1 MMKLSQ
7 LNKYPLIA
15 VFGGRKAEPNILE
28 EAYNFGKLA
37 AKHNWIILCGG
48 KGGVME
54 SVCKGVSES
63 NGLSIGILPENN
75 KKTANLFVSIPL
87 ATGVGV
93 SRNQI
98 IARACDCA
106 IAIGG
111 HYGTLSEISYA
122 LQMDKKIIS
131 LNSWNIKGM
140 KKAENYKEA
149 VKMIQKWLV
158 KK

>member
-1 MMKLSQ
+1 MKLSQ
-7 LNKYPLIA
+7 LNNYPLIA
-15 VFGGRKAEPNILE
+15 VFGGRKAELNTLE

-37 AKHNWIILCGG
+37 AKNNWIILCGG

-63 NGLSIGILPENN
+63 NGLSIGILTGND
-75 KKTANLFVSIPL
+75 KKSANPFVSIPL

-111 HYGTLSEISYA
+111 HYGTLSEIAYA
-122 LQMDKKIIS
+122 LQMNKKIIS
-131 LNSWNIKGM
+131 LNSWNTKGM
-140 KKAENYKEA
+140 KKAKNHKEA
-149 VKMIQKWLV
+149 IGIIKKWLS